1 MIEKIGKQENLP
13 QKMGIISI
21 LKMKILIFFRF
32 FIFLHVKT
40 FLFSTPCFRYPIF
53 FLNFFV
59 TESDTVGPQL
69 FTWSKKFRNDHIKVP
84 KFFFINQNFITYYLI
99 RSKLSHVRK

>member
-21 LKMKILIFFRF
+21 LKMKIVIFFRF

-53 FLNFFV
+53 FLIFFDGIGY
-59 TESDTVGPQL
+59 S
-69 FTWSKKFRNDHIKVP
+69 WSSAVHLVKKI
-84 KFFFINQNFITYYLI
+84 
-99 RSKLSHVRK
+99 SKL

>member
-21 LKMKILIFFRF
+21 LKMKIVIFFRF

-53 FLNFFV
+53 FLNFFFDGIGY
-59 TESDTVGPQL
+59 S
-69 FTWSKKFRNDHIKVP
+69 WSSAVHLVK
-84 KFFFINQNFITYYLI
+84 NFL
-99 RSKLSHVRK
+99 KLSHQQFKNIFKTDA